1 MKTRV
6 QMVKQNKFG
15 GIPTLT
21 GVCRNAADRLE
32 SSFLVKRIFLLFCML
47 SVLSSCMSIVY
58 YEGRY
63 HGKVIDSKTMQPIAG
78 AVVLGV
84 WYKVYHTAGGEVTE
98 FYDSRETLTDNNG
111 EFKIEGMGPRAMT
124 HLGKMD
130 IVIFK
135 VGYEDVSLTSWESL
149 KNSIYYGKR
158 VKWESDKAII
168 PLDKWNIEQRRR
180 RFDPSVGAIS
190 DEKQAMLLE
199 AIKREKHEIK

>member
-1 MKTRV
+1 
-6 QMVKQNKFG
+6 
-15 GIPTLT
+15 
-21 GVCRNAADRLE
+21 
-32 SSFLVKRIFLLFCML
+32 
-47 SVLSSCMSIVY
+47 MSIVY
-58 YEGRY
+58 YEGSY

-111 EFKIEGMGPRAMT
+111 EFTIEGMGPRAMT

-149 KNSIYYGKR
+149 KISIYYRDR
-158 VKWESDKAII
+158 VKWEGRKAVI
-168 PLDKWNIEQRRR
+168 PLDKWSIEQRRE
-180 RFDPSVGAIS
+180 RFSVRVAGLS
-190 DEKQAMLLE
+190 DEKQSMLLD
-199 AIKREKHEIK
+199 EIKKEKYDIK